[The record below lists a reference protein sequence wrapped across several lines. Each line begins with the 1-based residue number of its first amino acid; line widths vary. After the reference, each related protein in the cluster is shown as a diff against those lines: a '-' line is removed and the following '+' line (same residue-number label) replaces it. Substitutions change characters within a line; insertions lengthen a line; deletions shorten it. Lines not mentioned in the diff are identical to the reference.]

1 MCICVPTLGN
11 RRKVEEKVLTFRA
24 ENSTLEKKLRETMDG
39 FQNLKDDLSLCTQE
53 RDQLAQEKRQ
63 LEVKKIH
70 SLSLSHIKMSSE
82 VSNKHNV
89 HVLLLLYL
97 L

>member
-63 LEVKKIH
+63 LEVKKYTPCPFH
-70 SLSLSHIKMSSE
+70 T
-82 VSNKHNV
+82 
-89 HVLLLLYL
+89 
-97 L
+97 